1 MTQQSKIINQS
12 STQQYSPDFIALL
25 EENIKLKQQRM
36 TVEMERK
43 FLKKWQHTLP
53 GKVSKLRIYKTA
65 YPVTMMAN
73 LFDVSVSRFY
83 DGLKQG
89 VSQRAIQRN

>member
-1 MTQQSKIINQS
+1 
-12 STQQYSPDFIALL
+12 
-25 EENIKLKQQRM
+25 M

-73 LFDVSVSRFY
+73 LLDVSVSRFY

-89 VSQRAIQRN
+89 LSQRAIQRNQQTILVKIDHQESNESYSHMRLS